1 MQLNANGLE
10 SCTFALTFKLEER
23 QDQWLLYQEYSRNSM
38 VHNHPLDKA
47 KYDNIR
53 DYINQYNEQIKSLTE
68 LKEMICNKFGMEYS
82 LN

>member
-1 MQLNANGLE
+1 
-10 SCTFALTFKLEER
+10 
-23 QDQWLLYQEYSRNSM
+23 M